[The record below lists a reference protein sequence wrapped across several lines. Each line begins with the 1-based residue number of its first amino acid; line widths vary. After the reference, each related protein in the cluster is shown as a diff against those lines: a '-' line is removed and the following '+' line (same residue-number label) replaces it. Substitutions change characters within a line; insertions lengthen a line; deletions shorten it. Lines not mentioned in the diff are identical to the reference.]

1 MIVKYNNNELMNRV
15 VPGINNV
22 KNKIPTNDIYT
33 IKNKCPDDFNCR
45 NLLNQVL
52 NELQGD
58 STRLKTLSNNINTKN
73 TRIMTI
79 DRNIK
84 SKLYSDK
91 IETMRIQKPKI

>member
-1 MIVKYNNNELMNRV
+1 MIVKYNNTELMNRV
-15 VPGINNV
+15 VPGINSA
-22 KNKIPTNDIYT
+22 KNKIPTNEFYT
-33 IKNKCPDDFNCR
+33 IKNKCPDDFNYR

-58 STRLKTLSNNINTKN
+58 STRLKILANNINTKN

-91 IETMRIQKPKI
+91 IETMKIQKPKI